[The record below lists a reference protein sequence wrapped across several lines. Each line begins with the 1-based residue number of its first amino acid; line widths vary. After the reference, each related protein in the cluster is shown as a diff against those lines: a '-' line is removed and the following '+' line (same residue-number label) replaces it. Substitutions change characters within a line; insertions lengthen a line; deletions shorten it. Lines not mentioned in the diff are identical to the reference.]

1 MVVHCRR
8 CRRPTPGSGRLAGSP
23 PSSGWGWNL
32 LLELTFLP
40 SWLLAEDDLEESW
53 GMEGQRAVGLI
64 PGLVVENLF

>member
-1 MVVHCRR
+1 M
-8 CRRPTPGSGRLAGSP
+8 
-23 PSSGWGWNL
+23 
-32 LLELTFLP
+32 LELTFLP